1 MIPKWRG
8 EHIVGGCEQ
17 KHEYL
22 PQKHEDLPGATGAVR
37 ELGGGGGE
45 EGKPGI
51 MVALEDEKW

>member
-37 ELGGGGGE
+37 ELGRGGGG
-45 EGKPGI
+45 GKAWNYGGTGR
-51 MVALEDEKW
+51 